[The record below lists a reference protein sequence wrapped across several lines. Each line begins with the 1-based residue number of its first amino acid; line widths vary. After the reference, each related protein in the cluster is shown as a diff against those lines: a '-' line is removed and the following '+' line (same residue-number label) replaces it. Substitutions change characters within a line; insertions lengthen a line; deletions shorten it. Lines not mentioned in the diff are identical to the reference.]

1 MPDGPGTYS
10 RPGRPK
16 KKKKVVSKY
25 KGFSGVSGKTVR
37 STVTKKK
44 PKAKALTEG
53 GKNIATKP
61 SGKTYSGK
69 NSLRNAGKGPKPA
82 GMLAKK
88 YGGKSPFKNIG
99 ASGKIKGPKGN
110 IDPKTGRKRVV
121 KKKKNT
127 RSRTRNFV

>member
-1 MPDGPGTYS
+1 MAT
-10 RPGRPK
+10 K
-16 KKKKVVSKY
+16 KKKVSKY
-25 KGFSGVSGKTVR
+25 KGFSGVTGKQVK
-37 STVTKKK
+37 STVSKK
-44 PKAKALTEG
+44 PKKRVALTEG
-53 GKNIATKP
+53 GKNIAIKP

-82 GMLAKK
+82 GMLGKK

-121 KKKKNT
+121 KKKST
-127 RSRTRNFV
+127 RSNTRNFV

>member
-69 NSLRNAGKGPKPA
+69 NSLRNAGKGPKPKNK
-82 GMLAKK
+82 LATK
-88 YGGKSPFKNIG
+88 YGSKTPPKKNKF
-99 ASGKIKGPKGN
+99 ASGKGIGN
-110 IDPKTGRKRVV
+110 GGSPVV
-121 KKKKNT
+121 KKKKQT
-127 RSRTRNFV
+127 RKKYMGM